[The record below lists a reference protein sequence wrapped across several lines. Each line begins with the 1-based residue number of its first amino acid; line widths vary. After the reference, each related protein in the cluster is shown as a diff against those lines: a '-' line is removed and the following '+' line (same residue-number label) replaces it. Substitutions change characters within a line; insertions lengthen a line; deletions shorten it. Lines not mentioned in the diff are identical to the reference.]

1 MRHNHNTSR
10 VEPPPYPADSFR
22 GRGRGRSHDRD
33 IKHAGAVQSSNNRAI
48 RRRRVHQVVVVIRA
62 RRKAA
67 GALFPEGLTIH
78 TPDFTRF
85 ARSRELR
92 VAQPLQAQV
101 HGAREVAVVEAA
113 DQPQPGGDAL
123 SNSARFSIGNSAAA
137 VMTISS

>member
-1 MRHNHNTSR
+1 MIAISSM
-10 VEPPPYPADSFR
+10 PAQYR
-22 GRGRGRSHDRD
+22 AATTGRSG
-33 IKHAGAVQSSNNRAI
+33 AGGFD
-48 RRRRVHQVVVVIRA
+48 QVVVVIRA

-113 DQPQPGGDAL
+113 DEPQPGGDAFEQQRTL
-123 SNSARFSIGNSAAA
+123 FDRQFGGRGHDNFELTIG
-137 VMTISS
+137 